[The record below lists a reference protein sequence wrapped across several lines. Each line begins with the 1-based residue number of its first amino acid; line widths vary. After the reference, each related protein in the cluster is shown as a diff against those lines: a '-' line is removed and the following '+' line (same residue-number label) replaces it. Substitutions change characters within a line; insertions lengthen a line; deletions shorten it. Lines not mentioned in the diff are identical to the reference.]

1 MFVVIIMRIGI
12 CDDIFEYCSSI
23 KSYVEY
29 YFKINS
35 TKCETYTFLN
45 GKDLLSSNINFDILF
60 LDIELNDI
68 NGIEVAEQIL
78 EFTPNTII
86 IIVTNYRKYLDAAM
100 DLNALRFIDKPITQ
114 ERITS
119 ALEKAIIEINNG
131 SITVH
136 TKTNEI
142 KKIRKCDIIYVE
154 VVRKTSTFYTK
165 NEIIECNEPITKFR
179 DILNS
184 SYFAIPHNSYIVN
197 LNYVLSY
204 KRDKLQID
212 FGEVPHTISIATRKQ
227 PEFKQRFM
235 SFIGE
240 SR

>member
-1 MFVVIIMRIGI
+1 MKIGI

-29 YFKINS
+29 YFKMNN
-35 TKCETYTFLN
+35 TKYEVHTFSN
-45 GKDLLSSNINFDILF
+45 GNDLLNSNINFDILF
-60 LDIELNDI
+60 LDIELEDI
-68 NGIEVAEQIL
+68 NGIDVAKRVL
-78 EFTPNTII
+78 NCNPNTVI

-100 DLNALRFIDKPITQ
+100 DLNALRFIDKPLTQ
-114 ERITS
+114 DRITS
-119 ALEKAIIEINNG
+119 ALEKAVLEINNG

-142 KKIRKCDIIYVE
+142 KKIKKCDIIYVE
-154 VVRKTSTFYTK
+154 VVRKTTTFYTK
-165 NEIIECNEPITKFR
+165 NGITECNEPITKFR
-179 DILNS
+179 DVLNS
-184 SYFAIPHNSYIVN
+184 SYFAVPHNSYIVN

-204 KRDKLQID
+204 KRDKLQMD

-227 PEFKQRFM
+227 PEFKQKFM

-240 SR
+240 N